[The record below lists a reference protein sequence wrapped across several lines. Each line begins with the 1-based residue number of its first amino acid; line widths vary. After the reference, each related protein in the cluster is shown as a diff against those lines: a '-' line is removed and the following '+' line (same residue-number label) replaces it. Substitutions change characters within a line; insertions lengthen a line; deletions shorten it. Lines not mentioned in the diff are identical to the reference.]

1 MIRELVRD
9 FAESTLAATISK
21 RDDEQIAPTSEWQ
34 EFVELGL
41 HGITVEEQYGGIPI
55 DDVVEAIIV
64 EELARVDPSFAV
76 SMRYTSDYAAKQS
89 PYTEPMN
96 KRKSMPVDLQALMLV
111 LTRFLKQEQVLMLLL
126 YHVKPNFQMMERT
139 TSSMV

>member
-1 MIRELVRD
+1 MNFDEDEEYQMIRELVRD

-55 DDVVEAIIV
+55 DDVVEAILV
-64 EELARVDPSFAV
+64 EELA
-76 SMRYTSDYAAKQS
+76 
-89 PYTEPMN
+89 
-96 KRKSMPVDLQALMLV
+96 
-111 LTRFLKQEQVLMLLL
+111 
-126 YHVKPNFQMMERT
+126 
-139 TSSMV
+139 